1 MKGIF
6 VVFVVILLQACTHT
20 GYYTM
25 TGHSKQADVIEAT
38 FQQALEHNPDGV
50 STYWQDKPTGKSGYV
65 MPIYEAAIHKS
76 PCRHFE
82 LGYYFPDNSAEFYYG
97 VACRQNQ
104 VWSIY

>member
-1 MKGIF
+1 MKPIFVIF
-6 VVFVVILLQACTHT
+6 VVIELQACSHT

-65 MPIYEAAIHKS
+65 MPI
-76 PCRHFE
+76 
-82 LGYYFPDNSAEFYYG
+82 
-97 VACRQNQ
+97 
-104 VWSIY
+104 